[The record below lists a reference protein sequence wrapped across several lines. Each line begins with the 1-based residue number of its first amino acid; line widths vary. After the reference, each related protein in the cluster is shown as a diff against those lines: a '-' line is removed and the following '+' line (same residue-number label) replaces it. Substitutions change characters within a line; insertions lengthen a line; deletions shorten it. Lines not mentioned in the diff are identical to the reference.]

1 MSDGI
6 SQNTQAILLLTA
18 PLIVGRSSEGGEAPL
33 SANEYGRLAVDLHSM
48 SRQPADLLSPGA
60 EEILAAT
67 KAGIEPSRLRRLL
80 ARGFQLSQAVER
92 WHARA
97 IWIISRADS
106 MYPRR
111 LKSRLREIAP
121 PVLYGCGHA
130 SLLEAGGLAIVGSR
144 DAEEELLRY
153 ADETARR
160 VAGSREAV
168 VSGGAR
174 GIDQTAMRAALS
186 EGGNVSGVLSD
197 SLERAALARENR
209 EFLMERRLVLISP
222 FDPSAGF
229 NVGHAMQ
236 RNKLVYALA
245 DAALV
250 VSTDH
255 NKGGTWTGAVEQLE
269 KLHYVCVYVRSS
281 GNTTEGIR
289 ALVKKGAVPW
299 PEPRDAQALRAALQA
314 QPSPTKMPPQS
325 GLPFAE
331 GLCPDPIA
339 DLSPRL
345 VDSAELRAHSRR
357 DMTTIAITP
366 DTLSEQLL
374 YSTVRLVCGD
384 SVGTGFFFHTTLH
397 GRPMPLI
404 VTNRHV
410 LAPSDITAIG
420 SGTTI
425 DVELEVHGHKLTLA
439 DGKAAPSGV
448 SHVVR
453 IPKHTWFGHPDPTV
467 DLAVMP
473 VASVDALDKE
483 LFRIGL
489 MPGHVWPTERLREL
503 SVLEEVTMCGAPKG
517 LWDEIHGLPMF
528 RRGTT
533 ANHPAID
540 HRGKPIGV
548 VDIACFPGSSGSP
561 ICVINEG
568 SYPNKRQTAK
578 DGGVVFGNR
587 LVLLGILYGG
597 PVHNAR
603 GELEITA
610 LPTTAKI
617 TPVVPQMVHL
627 GYYVKAREIL
637 AIVAELEARPV
648 VADAPH

>member
-33 SANEYGRLAVDLHSM
+33 SAGEYGRLAVDLHAM

-67 KAGIEPSRLRRLL
+67 KAEIEPSRLRRLL

-97 IWIISRADS
+97 IWIISRADT

-111 LKSRLREIAP
+111 LKSRLREFTP

-130 SLLEAGGLAIVGSR
+130 PLLEAGGLAIVGSR

-153 ADETARR
+153 TDETARR
-160 VAGSREAV
+160 VASSREAV

-174 GIDQTAMRAALS
+174 GIDQTAMRAALA

-209 EFLMERRLVLISP
+209 ELLMDRRLVLVSP

-250 VSTDH
+250 VSSDH

-299 PEPRDAQALRAALQA
+299 PEPRDAKALRAALQV
-314 QPSPTKMPPQS
+314 QLSPRKMPPQS

-331 GLCPDPIA
+331 GPSKHETGSDPPPLA
-339 DLSPRL
+339 ATVLSEVGQELFAKARDLLLRLLARPMSAEEVSRQLEVNMEQATQWLERL
-345 VDSAELRAHSRR
+345 VETGALLRATPATYYALVRDELPATVPRR
-357 DMTTIAITP
+357 T
-366 DTLSEQLL
+366 
-374 YSTVRLVCGD
+374 
-384 SVGTGFFFHTTLH
+384 
-397 GRPMPLI
+397 
-404 VTNRHV
+404 
-410 LAPSDITAIG
+410 
-420 SGTTI
+420 
-425 DVELEVHGHKLTLA
+425 
-439 DGKAAPSGV
+439 
-448 SHVVR
+448 
-453 IPKHTWFGHPDPTV
+453 
-467 DLAVMP
+467 
-473 VASVDALDKE
+473 
-483 LFRIGL
+483 
-489 MPGHVWPTERLREL
+489 
-503 SVLEEVTMCGAPKG
+503 
-517 LWDEIHGLPMF
+517 
-528 RRGTT
+528 
-533 ANHPAID
+533 
-540 HRGKPIGV
+540 
-548 VDIACFPGSSGSP
+548 
-561 ICVINEG
+561 
-568 SYPNKRQTAK
+568 
-578 DGGVVFGNR
+578 
-587 LVLLGILYGG
+587 
-597 PVHNAR
+597 
-603 GELEITA
+603 
-610 LPTTAKI
+610 
-617 TPVVPQMVHL
+617 
-627 GYYVKAREIL
+627 
-637 AIVAELEARPV
+637 
-648 VADAPH
+648 